1 MEDDYRTEKV
11 DTASFMV
18 NRSKLLI
25 WLSLWDMEPPF
36 KIVFVSFI
44 LTYNTFF
51 WTISVNEISKNLI
64 TGSEWVLYFANI
76 VDDLVST
83 AKFNQ

>member
-1 MEDDYRTEKV
+1 MVE
-11 DTASFMV
+11 FMGHGT
-18 NRSKLLI
+18 
-25 WLSLWDMEPPF
+25 SL
-36 KIVFVSFI
+36 I
-44 LTYNTFF
+44 LTYNTFI
-51 WTISVNEISKNLI
+51 WTISVSEISKNLI

>member
-11 DTASFMV
+11 DTASLMV

-44 LTYNTFF
+44 LTYNTFI
-51 WTISVNEISKNLI
+51 WTISVNEISKISLLGQNGYCIL
-64 TGSEWVLYFANI
+64 L
-76 VDDLVST
+76 
-83 AKFNQ
+83 